1 MKALIWLDYI
11 NKKVELGLIN
21 KKITADI
28 FYLVL
33 KLIKGDVAL
42 IKNAALLK
50 DAQLRENK
58 KVYKA
63 VIS

>member
-11 NKKVELGLIN
+11 NKKVELGLID

-58 KVYKA
+58 KVYKT